1 MGRSLPA
8 TTADDMLQHRTMTT
22 NLLVR
27 PAAPTGP
34 AESGKG
40 TVLERGLDT
49 SNGLDFLRERLALV
63 GKTLFLVSLGFYFF
77 LIGSLVLA
85 GGAPFVP
92 LVTGAVMLG
101 HLAASSTMGLVWLL
115 ASRARLSR
123 RSLGT
128 LDASIVVAC
137 GFLAIMTWNDEG
149 QILQVLL
156 ALIVTVMI
164 RAILVPSGPIRTT
177 VLTALAF
184 APTIVVCI
192 VRHHPTDL
200 LPGFGAEY
208 QKQYMTLN
216 TILWSVLG
224 TTLATITSRV
234 TYGLRRQVAE
244 ANELGQYVLEE
255 KIGGGGMG
263 EVWRA
268 RHRLL
273 IRPAAIK
280 LIRPQVSGDPDL
292 LLRRFEREARATAAL
307 KSPHTV
313 QLYDFGAT
321 DDGRLYY
328 VMELL
333 DGLDLDTLV
342 RRYGLAPP
350 ERVVHILHQ
359 VCSSLQD
366 AHANGLVHR
375 DIKPANV
382 VISRAGTTFDFAK
395 VLDFGLVKLET
406 AGRRDSGADGQR
418 VSGAAGQS
426 GKGSDQGSLAAGGIA
441 GTPAFIA
448 PEVVL
453 GLADTDHRVDLY
465 ALGCVA
471 YWLLTGKLVFEGK
484 SVVEVMFHHAHTPA
498 PGPSTRS
505 ELPIPAPLE
514 DLIMECLEKEP
525 ARRPANAE
533 AVSARLDAVPLESAW
548 TVERAERWWA
558 MHRPLPADAR
568 RVAEV
573 LLSQEG
579 RELRIGPRVRPM
591 G

>member
-1 MGRSLPA
+1 MSASP
-8 TTADDMLQHRTMTT
+8 T
-22 NLLVR
+22 R
-27 PAAPTGP
+27 PADSGTG
-34 AESGKG
+34 A
-40 TVLERGLDT
+40 VLERGLDT
-49 SNGLDFLRERLALV
+49 SNGLDFVRERLALV
-63 GKTLFLVSLGFYFF
+63 GKTLFLVSFGFYLF
-77 LIGSLVLA
+77 LLASMVLV
-85 GGAPFVP
+85 GGAPFV
-92 LVTGAVMLG
+92 AVVKGPVAFG
-101 HLAASSTMGLVWLL
+101 HLAASWTMGLLWLL
-115 ASRARLSR
+115 ARRPRLSV

-128 LDASIVVAC
+128 LDAVSIVVAC
-137 GFLAIMTWNDEG
+137 GFLSIMTMNDEG

-156 ALIVTVMI
+156 ALTVTVMI
-164 RAILVPSGPIRTT
+164 RAILVPSRPRRTM
-177 VLTALAF
+177 VLSALAF
-184 APTIVVCI
+184 LPTVVVCI
-192 VRHHPTDL
+192 ARHNPTAL
-200 LPGFGAEY
+200 LPGFTAGY

-216 TILWSVLG
+216 TVLWSILG
-224 TTLATITSRV
+224 TTLATIISRV
-234 TYGLRRQVAE
+234 TYGLRQQVAE

-280 LIRPQVSGDPDL
+280 LIRPQMSGDPEL

-321 DDGRLYY
+321 EDGRLYY

-342 RRYGLAPP
+342 RQYGPLPA
-350 ERVVHILHQ
+350 ERVVHILRQ

-366 AHANGLVHR
+366 AHVNGLVHR

-382 VISRAGTTFDFAK
+382 VVSRAGTTFDFAK
-395 VLDFGLVKLET
+395 VLDFGLVKLDT
-406 AGRRDSGADGQR
+406 ARNSEDDAVKLSIEGS
-418 VSGAAGQS
+418 AG
-426 GKGSDQGSLAAGGIA
+426 
-441 GTPAFIA
+441 GTPAFMA

-453 GLADTDHRVDLY
+453 GVADTDHRVDLY
-465 ALGCVA
+465 ALGCVG
-471 YWLLTGKLVFEGK
+471 YWLLTGKLIFEGR
-484 SVVEVMFHHAHTPA
+484 SVVEVMFHHAHTP
-498 PGPSTRS
+498 PPRPSTTS

-514 DLIMECLEKEP
+514 DLVMECLEKDP
-525 ARRPANAE
+525 ARRPTSAE
-533 AVSARLDAVPLESAW
+533 AVSTRLDVVSLESAW

-579 RELRIGPRVRPM
+579 RELRIGPRVRPR

>member
-1 MGRSLPA
+1 MI
-8 TTADDMLQHRTMTT
+8 
-22 NLLVR
+22 
-27 PAAPTGP
+27 
-34 AESGKG
+34 
-40 TVLERGLDT
+40 
-49 SNGLDFLRERLALV
+49 
-63 GKTLFLVSLGFYFF
+63 LF
-77 LIGSLVLA
+77 
-85 GGAPFVP
+85 GGATFV
-92 LVTGAVMLG
+92 AVVKAPVAFG
-101 HLAASSTMGLVWLL
+101 HLAASWTMGLLWLVT
-115 ASRARLSR
+115 SRARLSR
-123 RSLGT
+123 QSLGA
-128 LDASIVVAC
+128 LDAVGLVVAC
-137 GFLAIMTWNDEG
+137 GFLSIMTWNDEG
-149 QILQVLL
+149 QLLQVLL
-156 ALIVTVMI
+156 ALIVTVML
-164 RAILVPSGPIRTT
+164 RAILVPSRPGRTM
-177 VLTALAF
+177 VLSALAF
-184 APTIVVCI
+184 LPTVVVCI
-192 VRHHPTDL
+192 ARHDPTAF
-200 LPGFGAEY
+200 LPGFSADY

-216 TILWSVLG
+216 TVLWGILG

-280 LIRPQVSGDPDL
+280 LIRPQMSGDPDL

-307 KSPHTV
+307 RSPHTV

-321 DDGRLYY
+321 EDGRLYY

-342 RRYGLAPP
+342 RQYGPLPP
-350 ERVVHILHQ
+350 ERVVHILRQ

-382 VISRAGTTFDFAK
+382 VVSRAGTTFDFAK
-395 VLDFGLVKLET
+395 VLDFGLVKLE
-406 AGRRDSGADGQR
+406 AAGQR
-418 VSGAAGQS
+418 SLPRADERGGSGAAGQS
-426 GKGSDQGSLAAGGIA
+426 TVSGDGGSHAGGGIA

-453 GLADTDHRVDLY
+453 GRAETDHRVDLY
-465 ALGCVA
+465 ALGCVG
-471 YWLLTGKLVFEGK
+471 YWLLTGKLVFEGS
-484 SVVEVMFHHAHTPA
+484 SVVEVMFHHAHTP
-498 PGPSTRS
+498 PPRPSTRS

-514 DLIMECLEKEP
+514 DLIMECLEKDP
-525 ARRPANAE
+525 ARRPASAE
-533 AVSARLDAVPLESAW
+533 AVSTRLDAVSLESAW

-579 RELRIGPRVRPM
+579 RELRIGPRVRPR

>member
-1 MGRSLPA
+1 
-8 TTADDMLQHRTMTT
+8 
-22 NLLVR
+22 
-27 PAAPTGP
+27 
-34 AESGKG
+34 
-40 TVLERGLDT
+40 
-49 SNGLDFLRERLALV
+49 LDFVRERLALV
-63 GKTLFLVSLGFYFF
+63 GKTLFLVSFGFYLF
-77 LIGSLVLA
+77 LLASMVLA
-85 GGAPFVP
+85 GGAPFI
-92 LVTGAVMLG
+92 AVVKGPVALG
-101 HLAASSTMGLVWLL
+101 HLAASWTMGLLWRL
-115 ASRARLSR
+115 ARRARLSVR
-123 RSLGT
+123 TLAA
-128 LDASIVVAC
+128 LDAIGIVVAC
-137 GFLAIMTWNDEG
+137 GFLSIMTWNEEG

-156 ALIVTVMI
+156 ALTVTVMI
-164 RAILVPSGPIRTT
+164 RAILVPSRPRRTL

-184 APTIVVCI
+184 LPTVVVCI
-192 VRHHPTDL
+192 ARHDPTAL
-200 LPGFGAEY
+200 LPGFTAGY

-224 TTLATITSRV
+224 TTLATIISRV
-234 TYGLRRQVAE
+234 TYGLRQQVAE

-280 LIRPQVSGDPDL
+280 LIRPQVSGDPEL

-321 DDGRLYY
+321 EDGRLYY

-342 RRYGLAPP
+342 RQYGPLPA
-350 ERVVHILHQ
+350 ERVVHILRQ

-382 VISRAGTTFDFAK
+382 VVSRAGTTFDFAK
-395 VLDFGLVKLET
+395 VLDFGLVKLDT
-406 AGRRDSGADGQR
+406 ARKTEDDAVKLSTDG
-418 VSGAAGQS
+418 STS
-426 GKGSDQGSLAAGGIA
+426 
-441 GTPAFIA
+441 GTPAFMA

-453 GLADTDHRVDLY
+453 GVADTDHRVDLY
-465 ALGCVA
+465 ALGCVG
-471 YWLLTGKLVFEGK
+471 YWLLTGKLIFEGR
-484 SVVEVMFHHAHTPA
+484 SVVEVMFHHAHTP
-498 PGPSTRS
+498 PPRPSTTS

-514 DLIMECLEKEP
+514 DLVMECLEKDP
-525 ARRPANAE
+525 ARRPASAE
-533 AVSARLDAVPLESAW
+533 AVSTRLEAVPLESAW

-579 RELRIGPRVRPM
+579 RELRIGPRVRPR

>member
-1 MGRSLPA
+1 
-8 TTADDMLQHRTMTT
+8 MTT
-22 NLLVR
+22 TPLR
-27 PAAPTGP
+27 MSAAPTRP
-34 AESGKG
+34 AESGTG
-40 TVLERGLDT
+40 VLERGLDT
-49 SNGLDFLRERLALV
+49 SNGLDFVRERLALV
-63 GKTLFLVSLGFYFF
+63 GKTLFLVSFGFYLF
-77 LIGSLVLA
+77 LLASMVLV
-85 GGAPFVP
+85 GGAPFV
-92 LVTGAVMLG
+92 AVVKGPVASG
-101 HLAASSTMGLVWLL
+101 HLAASWTMGLLWVL
-115 ASRARLSR
+115 ASRARLSM
-123 RSLGT
+123 RSLGA
-128 LDASIVVAC
+128 LDAVGIVVAC
-137 GFLAIMTWNDEG
+137 GFLSIMALNDEG

-156 ALIVTVMI
+156 ALTVTVMI
-164 RAILVPSGPIRTT
+164 RAILVPSRPRRTM
-177 VLTALAF
+177 LLSALAF
-184 APTIVVCI
+184 LPTVVVCI
-192 VRHHPTDL
+192 VRHDPTAL
-200 LPGFGAEY
+200 LPGFSAGY

-216 TILWSVLG
+216 TVLWSVLG

-234 TYGLRRQVAE
+234 TYGLRKQVAE

-280 LIRPQVSGDPDL
+280 LIRPQMAGDREL

-321 DDGRLYY
+321 EDGRLYY

-342 RRYGLAPP
+342 RQYGPLPP
-350 ERVVHILHQ
+350 ERVVHILRQ

-382 VISRAGTTFDFAK
+382 VVSRAGTTFDFAK
-395 VLDFGLVKLET
+395 VLDFGLVKLDSARKAEENALTLT
-406 AGRRDSGADGQR
+406 AE
-418 VSGAAGQS
+418 
-426 GKGSDQGSLAAGGIA
+426 GSTS
-441 GTPAFIA
+441 GTPAFMA
-448 PEVVL
+448 PETVL
-453 GLADTDHRVDLY
+453 GVADTDHRVDLY
-465 ALGCVA
+465 ALGCVG
-471 YWLLTGKLVFEGK
+471 YWLLTGKLIFEGR
-484 SVVEVMFHHAHTPA
+484 SVVEVMFHHAHTP
-498 PGPSTRS
+498 PPRPSTTS

-514 DLIMECLEKEP
+514 DLIMECLEKDP
-525 ARRPANAE
+525 ARRPTSAE
-533 AVSARLDAVPLESAW
+533 AVSTLLDAVSLESAW

-579 RELRIGPRVRPM
+579 REFRIGPRVRPR

>member
-1 MGRSLPA
+1 MNEFRH
-8 TTADDMLQHRTMTT
+8 TAGARVTFTE
-22 NLLVR
+22 NSGSS
-27 PAAPTGP
+27 AAI
-34 AESGKG
+34 
-40 TVLERGLDT
+40 ERGLDT
-49 SNGLDFLRERLALV
+49 SNGLDFVRERLALV
-63 GKTLFLVSLGFYFF
+63 GKTLFLVSFGFYLF
-77 LIGSLVLA
+77 LLASMVLV
-85 GGAPFVP
+85 GGAPFVAV
-92 LVTGAVMLG
+92 VTGPVALG
-101 HLAASSTMGLVWLL
+101 HLAASWTMGLLWLL
-115 ASRARLSR
+115 ARRVRRSR
-123 RSLGT
+123 RSLGA
-128 LDASIVVAC
+128 LDAVGIVVAC
-137 GFLAIMTWNDEG
+137 GFLSIMTVNDQG

-156 ALIVTVMI
+156 ALTVTVMI
-164 RAILVPSGPIRTT
+164 RAILVPSRPGRTM
-177 VLTALAF
+177 LLSALAF
-184 APTIVVCI
+184 LPTVVVCI
-192 VRHHPTDL
+192 LRHHPTAL
-200 LPGFGAEY
+200 LPGFTPGY

-224 TTLATITSRV
+224 TTLATITSWV

-280 LIRPQVSGDPDL
+280 LIRPQVSGDPEL

-313 QLYDFGAT
+313 QLFDFGAT
-321 DDGRLYY
+321 EDGRLYY

-342 RRYGLAPP
+342 RQYGPLPV
-350 ERVVHILHQ
+350 ERVVHILRQ

-366 AHANGLVHR
+366 AHSNGLVHR

-382 VISRAGTTFDFAK
+382 VVSRAGTTFDFAK
-395 VLDFGLVKLET
+395 VLDFGLVKLDS
-406 AGRRDSGADGQR
+406 ARRSEDDAVKLSAE
-418 VSGAAGQS
+418 
-426 GKGSDQGSLAAGGIA
+426 GSTS
-441 GTPAFIA
+441 GTPAFMA

-453 GLADTDHRVDLY
+453 GVADTDHRVDLY
-465 ALGCVA
+465 ALGCVG
-471 YWLLTGKLVFEGK
+471 YWLLTGKLIFEGK
-484 SVVEVMFHHAHTPA
+484 SVVEVMFHHAHTQP
-498 PGPSTRS
+498 PKPSTRS

-514 DLIMECLEKEP
+514 DLLMECLEKDP
-525 ARRPANAE
+525 ARRPASAE
-533 AVSARLDAVPLESAW
+533 AVGTRLEAVPLESAW
-548 TVERAERWWA
+548 TVERAERWWE

-579 RELRIGPRVRPM
+579 RELRIGPRVRPR

>member
-1 MGRSLPA
+1 MTMSL
-8 TTADDMLQHRTMTT
+8 
-22 NLLVR
+22 
-27 PAAPTGP
+27 
-34 AESGKG
+34 
-40 TVLERGLDT
+40 LELDT
-49 SNGLDFLRERLALV
+49 SNGLDFVRERLALV
-63 GKTLFLVSLGFYFF
+63 GKTLFLVSFAFYLF
-77 LIGSLVLA
+77 LLASMVLA
-85 GGAPFVP
+85 GGAPFVAV
-92 LVTGAVMLG
+92 VTNPVALG
-101 HLAASSTMGLVWLL
+101 HLGASWTVGLVWFL
-115 ASRARLSR
+115 ASRVRLSR
-123 RSLGT
+123 RSLGA
-128 LDASIVVAC
+128 LDSSIVVAC
-137 GFLAIMTWNDEG
+137 GFLSIMTWNDEG

-164 RAILVPSGPIRTT
+164 RAILVPSRPHRTMLLT
-177 VLTALAF
+177 VLAF
-184 APTIVVCI
+184 LPTVVVCI
-192 VRHHPTDL
+192 VRHHPTSL
-200 LPGFGAEY
+200 LPGFTPEY

-234 TYGLRRQVAE
+234 TYGLRKQVAE

-280 LIRPQVSGDPDL
+280 LIRPQVSADPEL

-313 QLYDFGAT
+313 QLYDFGT
-321 DDGRLYY
+321 TEDGRLYY

-342 RRYGLAPP
+342 RQYGPLPA
-350 ERVVHILHQ
+350 ERVVHLLRQ

-382 VISRAGTTFDFAK
+382 VVSRAGTTFDFAK
-395 VLDFGLVKLET
+395 VLDFGLVKLHT
-406 AGRRDSGADGQR
+406 AGPRG
-418 VSGAAGQS
+418 SGAAGQS
-426 GKGSDQGSLAAGGIA
+426 PMRKSDDDAVKLTAEDSTS
-441 GTPAFIA
+441 GTPAFMA

-453 GLADTDHRVDLY
+453 GVAETDHRVDLY
-465 ALGCVA
+465 ALGCVG
-471 YWLLTGKLVFEGK
+471 YWLLTGKLVFEGRNA
-484 SVVEVMFHHAHTPA
+484 VEVMFYHANTP
-498 PGPSTRS
+498 PPRLSTRS

-514 DLIMECLEKEP
+514 ELVMECLEKDP
-525 ARRPANAE
+525 ARRPASAE
-533 AVSARLDAVPLESAW
+533 AVSTRLDAVPLESAW

-558 MHRPLPADAR
+558 MHRPLQVDAR

-573 LLSQEG
+573 LLSHEG
-579 RELRIGPRVRPM
+579 RELRIGPRVRPR

>member
-1 MGRSLPA
+1 MFAS
-8 TTADDMLQHRTMTT
+8 
-22 NLLVR
+22 
-27 PAAPTGP
+27 PTYP
-34 AESGKG
+34 SDSGSG
-40 TVLERGLDT
+40 AILERGLDT
-49 SNGLDFLRERLALV
+49 SNGVDFVRERLALV
-63 GKTLFLVSLGFYFF
+63 GKTLFLVSFGFYLF
-77 LIGSLVLA
+77 LLASMVLV
-85 GGAPFVP
+85 GGAPFA
-92 LVTGAVMLG
+92 AVVKSPVSYG
-101 HLAASSTMGLVWLL
+101 HLAASSTMGLLWLL
-115 ASRARLSR
+115 AR
-123 RSLGT
+123 RSSSSVPSLGT
-128 LDASIVVAC
+128 LDAVSIVVAC
-137 GFLAIMTWNDEG
+137 GFLSLMTMDDGG

-164 RAILVPSGPIRTT
+164 RAILVPSQPRRTM
-177 VLTALAF
+177 LLSALAF
-184 APTIVVCI
+184 LPTVAVCI
-192 VRHHPTDL
+192 ARHHPTAL
-200 LPGFGAEY
+200 LPGFTADF

-216 TILWSVLG
+216 TVLWSILG
-224 TTLATITSRV
+224 TTLATIVSRV

-255 KIGGGGMG
+255 RIGGGGMG

-280 LIRPQVSGDPDL
+280 LIRPQMFGDPQL

-313 QLYDFGAT
+313 QLHDFGAT
-321 DDGRLYY
+321 EDGRLYY

-342 RRYGLAPP
+342 HQYGPLPA
-350 ERVVHILHQ
+350 ERVVHILRQ
-359 VCSSLQD
+359 VCSSLRD

-382 VISRAGTTFDFAK
+382 VVSRAGTTFDFAK
-395 VLDFGLVKLET
+395 VLDFGLVKLD
-406 AGRRDSGADGQR
+406 APRNSGDDA
-418 VSGAAGQS
+418 VKLSVE
-426 GKGSDQGSLAAGGIA
+426 GSTS
-441 GTPAFIA
+441 GTPAFMA

-453 GLADTDHRVDLY
+453 GVADTDHRVDLY

-471 YWLLTGKLVFEGK
+471 YWLLTGRLIFEGNT
-484 SVVEVMFHHAHTPA
+484 VVEMMYHHANTP
-498 PGPSTRS
+498 PPRPSTIVG
-505 ELPIPAPLE
+505 IPFPAALE
-514 DLIMECLEKEP
+514 DLVMQCLEKDP
-525 ARRPANAE
+525 ARRPASAE
-533 AVSARLDAVPLESAW
+533 TVSTRLDAASLESAW
-548 TVERAERWWA
+548 TAERAERWWA
-558 MHRPLPADAR
+558 MHRPLPADTR